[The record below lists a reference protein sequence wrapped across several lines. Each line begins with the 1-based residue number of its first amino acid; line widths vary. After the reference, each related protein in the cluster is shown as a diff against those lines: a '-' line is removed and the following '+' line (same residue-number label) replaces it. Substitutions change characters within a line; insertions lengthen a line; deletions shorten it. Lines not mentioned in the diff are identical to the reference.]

1 MTTTG
6 LSAGASGGDV
16 DQKAKAQSRTL
27 SVLLVLAC
35 TFLLTALLGVWAA
48 YDRAAA
54 WDRFWALV
62 VGVTLAL
69 VVSWFGHRGG
79 PKTLAWAGVACALL
93 AGALGTYFL
102 LTYQWTPGPGKFAP
116 LQTAGQWIQA
126 YRPALPVPED
136 INANVAASGLII
148 LLWLGTAG
156 LEWFWRRGPWRGL
169 VVLVALAWLV
179 GGLALVMS
187 VSRGAWLGMVAGVLV
202 ILYLG
207 LRRSWYHEPA
217 RRVFLD
223 VLAVLALVAL
233 LAAFVAVVR
242 VPELANAVGSV
253 SAGEGAIGRATL
265 WRDGLDLVSDYPFT
279 GSGLGST
286 MMVYSTYGR
295 LLHVGFITHMHN
307 LFVQIAVEQGVFG
320 LAAFLGL
327 LALGAWS
334 VLRATSPACAT
345 PVFGYAAGAALA
357 ALVVHG
363 MTDVGAYSSL
373 LAVVMFLPIG
383 FAVGAAGLA
392 GSEGPSGSPVRLWV
406 PVALAM
412 ALVPVLVVLV
422 VPGGQA
428 VLQANLGAVAQT
440 RAELG
445 VYEWPEWPI
454 QDELRRSAQVDLGP
468 SLARFQAALAR
479 NPLNATANRRLGQI
493 ELSSGD
499 YERARLHLEAA
510 HGAAPGQRATRQLL
524 GESYAIAG
532 DIQRAAELWQTLELS
547 ESQLGIRA
555 WWYEHIGESQRAANV
570 KQAMM
575 EAGND

>member
-1 MTTTG
+1 M
-6 LSAGASGGDV
+6 
-16 DQKAKAQSRTL
+16 
-27 SVLLVLAC
+27 
-35 TFLLTALLGVWAA
+35 GVWAA

-62 VGVTLAL
+62 VGVTLAV

-79 PKTLAWAGVACALL
+79 ARTLAWAGVACALL

-116 LQTAGQWIQA
+116 LQAAGQWIQA

-156 LEWFWRRGPWRGL
+156 LEWFWRRSPWRGL
-169 VVLVALAWLV
+169 VVLAALAWLA

-187 VSRGAWLGMVAGVLV
+187 VSRGAWLGMVAGGLAIV
-202 ILYLG
+202 YLAV
-207 LRRSWYHEPA
+207 RRRWYRHQP
-217 RRVFLD
+217 RRVLLD
-223 VLAVLALVAL
+223 GLAMLALVAL
-233 LAAFVAVVR
+233 AVAFVAAVR
-242 VPELANAVGSV
+242 VPGLAEAAGRVNAG
-253 SAGEGAIGRATL
+253 GEGIGRSIL

-334 VLRATSPACAT
+334 VLRATSPACAM

-363 MTDVGAYSSL
+363 MTDVGAYGSL

-383 FAVGAAGLA
+383 FAVGAAALA
-392 GSEGPSGSPVRLWV
+392 GSEGLAGEPARLWV
-406 PVALAM
+406 PVALVM
-412 ALVPVLVVLV
+412 ALVLVLVVLV
-422 VPGGQA
+422 LPGGQA
-428 VLQANLGAVAQT
+428 ALQANLGAVSQT

-445 VYEWPEWPI
+445 VYEWPRWPI

-468 SLARFQAALAR
+468 SLARYQAALAR
-479 NPLNATANRRLGQI
+479 DPLNATANRRLGQI
-493 ELSSGD
+493 ELSRGD

-510 HGAAPGQRATRQLL
+510 YGAAPGQRATRQLL

-532 DIQRAAELWQTLELS
+532 DVDRAARLWQPLELS
-547 ESQLGIRA
+547 EDQREIRA
-555 WWYEHIGESQRAANV
+555 WWYEHIGEPERAEDV
-570 KQAMM
+570 RQAMM
-575 EAGND
+575 EARND